1 MIPGMLKASDLDEL
15 KEVIESEKALQ
26 MIERD
31 VYWPK
36 WDSPWWYML
45 LLDETSRL
53 AEIPVPVFKELLT
66 CADRQ
71 FLKIFPVREED
82 VDGPVNGHTEVMCFC
97 FFGGLMKLAAKLEFD
112 VFAHV
117 PWAKD
122 WVNRY
127 QLPDG
132 GYNCDESVYTGSGKS
147 SLISTTVM
155 LEGMIEYARFSPQ
168 PDIFATNMQKA
179 VSYLLKHQLF
189 LTSKGQPV
197 EGTTW
202 DKVIFPRFYEFDFT
216 RSLEAVLDFLLL
228 TGKKVRGIAV
238 EKALA
243 LLNKKIAARLD
254 HSEKPWLSEEKT
266 VSYYIEK
273 PIPFKDMANVPLV
286 MKLLNSSSPNEFVP
300 AMLARVAKKHEEA
313 KSRGLIVA

>member
-15 KEVIESEKALQ
+15 REVIESEKALQ

-45 LLDETSRL
+45 LLEETSRL
-53 AEIPVPVFKELLT
+53 HEIPVPVFKELLT

-71 FLKIFPVREED
+71 FLKVFPVREED
-82 VDGPVNGHTEVMCFC
+82 VDGPVNAQTEVMCFC
-97 FFGGLMKLAAKLEFD
+97 FFGSLMKIASKLDFD

-122 WVNRY
+122 WVHRY

-147 SLISTTVM
+147 SMISTTVM
-155 LEGMIEYARFSPQ
+155 LEGMIEYSRFTQQSEL
-168 PDIFATNMQKA
+168 FAANMQKA
-179 VSYLLKHQLF
+179 VSYLLKHQIF
-189 LTSKGQPV
+189 LSSRGQEI
-197 EGTTW
+197 EGAEW
-202 DKVIFPRFYEFDFT
+202 NKVIFPRFYEFDFS
-216 RSLEAVLDFLLL
+216 RGLEAVFDFLLL
-228 TGKKVRGIAV
+228 TGKKVRAIAI

-243 LLNKKIAARLD
+243 LLEKKIAARLA
-254 HSEKPWLSEEKT
+254 HSEKAWLSQEKT

-273 PIPFKDMANVPLV
+273 PILFKDMANVPLV
-286 MKLLNSSSPNEFVP
+286 MKKLNGSADNEFVP

-313 KSRGLIVA
+313 KLRGLIVP

>member
-15 KEVIESEKALQ
+15 REVIESEKAQL

-53 AEIPVPVFKELLT
+53 SEVPVPVFKELLT

-97 FFGGLMKLAAKLEFD
+97 FFGGLMKLASKLDFD
-112 VFAHV
+112 VFAHL

-122 WVNRY
+122 WVTRY

-132 GYNCDESVYTGSGKS
+132 GYNCDESVYTGSGRS
-147 SLISTTVM
+147 SIISTVVM
-155 LEGMIEYARFSPQ
+155 LEGMIEYARYSPQ
-168 PDIFATNMQKA
+168 PDIFAANMQKA
-179 VSYLLKHQLF
+179 VSYLLKHQIY
-189 LTSKGQPV
+189 LTSAGKEI
-197 EGTTW
+197 EGVNW
-202 DKVIFPRFYEFDFT
+202 DKIIFPRFYEYDFL
-216 RSLEAVLDFLLL
+216 RGLEAVFDFLLFS
-228 TGKKVRGIAV
+228 GKKVRGIAI
-238 EKALA
+238 EKAVN
-243 LLNKKIAARLD
+243 LLKGKIAAGLN
-254 HSEKPWLSEEKT
+254 HSEKQWLSEEKT
-266 VSYYIEK
+266 ISYYIEK
-273 PIPFKDMANVPLV
+273 PIVFKDMANVPLI
-286 MKLLNSSSPNEFVP
+286 MKKLNSTSENEFVP

-313 KSRGLIVA
+313 RARGLIV